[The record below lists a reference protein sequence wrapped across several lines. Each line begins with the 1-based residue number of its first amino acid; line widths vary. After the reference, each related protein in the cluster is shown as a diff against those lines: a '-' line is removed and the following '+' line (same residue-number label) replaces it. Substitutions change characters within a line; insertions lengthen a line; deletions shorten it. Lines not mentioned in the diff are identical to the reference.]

1 MSEPY
6 TVSYTQLKPG
16 LALVSASPAEVHGG
30 LCGYLCA
37 GGVPLP
43 GRWLEQLRIDADG
56 LDEQAGRQLEG
67 LRHDTMQA
75 LDDFELRFTPL
86 LPGDDDPMA
95 ERVEALAD
103 WCAAFI
109 GGYGLGVANAKL
121 PEEAI
126 EALRDLDRIAHF
138 GYEAGDTEE
147 DETAFAEILEYVR
160 IAVMVLRQEALQSR
174 PQPAP
179 TQH

>member
-1 MSEPY
+1 MNDPY
-6 TVSYTQLKPG
+6 AVTYAQLKPG
-16 LALVSASPAEVHGG
+16 LASLSASPAEVHGS

-43 GRWLEQLRIDADG
+43 GRWLEQIRIDADG
-56 LDEQAGRQLEG
+56 LGDAAAHQLER
-67 LRHDTMQA
+67 LRHDTMQL

-86 LPGDDDPMA
+86 LPGDEDAMA

-109 GGYGLGVANAKL
+109 GGYGLGAVPGRL
-121 PEEAI
+121 PDEAI

-138 GYEAGDTEE
+138 GYEAGEEEE
-147 DETAFAEILEYVR
+147 DEAAFSEILEYVR
-160 IAVMVLRQEALQSR
+160 MAVMALRQEAVHHR